1 MVLSEPQ
8 DQTEEF
14 NFPQHHFDLMM
25 RDTTCRSSSS
35 LLLFKPSRQPKWE
48 KINQEV
54 GRDQLARFVG
64 EPDIYLTPNSF
75 HGWRLVRLLSNLN
88 AFYLDFDI
96 RKQRIQAED
105 VMRLAAQLMDQFERL
120 GWPTPNALIY
130 TGRGLHVYW
139 LIDSVPAQALPRWQS
154 AMRHMVQVTGAD
166 PAVTDCTRN
175 MRVIGTVNSK
185 TGTKVTAEVLHR
197 QRYNFGWFCDQ
208 VFPHT
213 RAEIRDL
220 SAARARNKK
229 NAGNPNRNTKGS
241 IYERWRRV
249 YSDLITISDHF
260 WFGGVP
266 EGHRNHILFHMAN
279 ALSWFTVSDALENE
293 IIATARTYTPTLT
306 KAEAKSYTST
316 VVRRA
321 KASATGKETRYK
333 YKRET
338 LWREFEPL
346 VGKEPDLVEKL
357 RAIIPDDLAQQ
368 REKERQAKRD
378 RAIEGRYKQSKE
390 QYNQVRAE
398 SKADKAA
405 QARQLKAEGLS
416 QRKIAAKLGL
426 SQSQVQRLLKSDP
439 RSAPLV

>member
-1 MVLSEPQ
+1 MVLPEPQ
-8 DQTEEF
+8 DQKEEF
-14 NFPQHHFDLMM
+14 NFPQHHFDLIMNG
-25 RDTTCRSSSS
+25 TTCRSSSS

-48 KINQEV
+48 KINQAI

-96 RKQRIQAED
+96 RRKRVEPTD
-105 VMRLAAQLMDQFERL
+105 LMRLAAQLMDQFERL

-154 AMRHMVQVTGAD
+154 AMRHMVQMTGAD

-175 MRVIGTVNSK
+175 MRVIGTVNLK

-197 QRYNFGWFCDQ
+197 KRYDFDWFCDQ

-220 SAARARNKK
+220 SASRARNKK
-229 NAGNPNRNTKGS
+229 KAGNPNRNTKGS

-249 YSDLITISDHF
+249 YGDLITISDHF

-266 EGHRNHILFHMAN
+266 EGHRNQMLFHMAN

-306 KAEAKSYTST
+306 KVEAKSYTST

-321 KASATGKETRYK
+321 KASVKGKETRYK

-346 VGKEPDLVEKL
+346 VGKELDLVEKL

-368 REKERQAKRD
+368 RKKERDSSRWKQSRIEYEEQAKTK
-378 RAIEGRYKQSKE
+378 AEQAKKLKLEGRR
-390 QYNQVRAE
+390 NAE
-398 SKADKAA
+398 IAEILGIHIKSVS
-405 QARQLKAEGLS
+405 RFLK
-416 QRKIAAKLGL
+416 R
-426 SQSQVQRLLKSDP
+426 
-439 RSAPLV
+439 